1 MWRRISSGISGAG
14 AFRPR
19 RKRHGA
25 RRRLGGC
32 VDPPDC
38 QSERRRRRVMPEI
51 GGDERRP
58 APRRRAHEQCC
69 RWPAE
74 PHARSSG
81 RRRNFQRGV
90 FGGVNGSEVNRR
102 DAEPRRNPLPWCA
115 AGDAERKEAGIE
127 IDEPGNDIRLTR
139 AGRDTRI
146 GSSLRAHGQTE
157 TGWRAAVLRRWRRRS
172 AAPPS
177 AAGCPVSCRISSKCA
192 GKHTV
197 FRS

>member
-1 MWRRISSGISGAG
+1 PAPPRRPPEQGGGVPAAAHAG
-14 AFRPR
+14 AAVRGGNF
-19 RKRHGA
+19 A
-25 RRRLGGC
+25 RGGLGG
-32 VDPPDC
+32 
-38 QSERRRRRVMPEI
+38 
-51 GGDERRP
+51 GT
-58 APRRRAHEQCC
+58 
-69 RWPAE
+69 
-74 PHARSSG
+74 G
-81 RRRNFQRGV
+81 REGNRG
-90 FGGVNGSEVNRR
+90 EA
-102 DAEPRRNPLPWCA
+102 DPRRNPLPWCA
-115 AGDAERKEAGIE
+115 AGDAERKEARIE

-157 TGWRAAVLRRWRRRS
+157 TGWRAAVLRRWRRRG